1 MRIGIIVLLFV
12 LIEVFAFIGIKQLT
26 KKKSVLVSYIIFSL
40 AIVVIIIYGF
50 TTFSRQQ
57 DTNIAAML
65 SFTLVLLIYIPKLII
80 ASFILIEDLLR
91 YLIGGVRRIKQ
102 YFTSFEPAINFI
114 PGRRRFIS
122 QMALGVAAIPFL
134 SVLHGVLVGRFKYTI
149 YKTVLEFDDLPEAF
163 DGFTITQISDIHCG
177 SFDNQEKLDYAIDLV
192 NQQNSDLLLFTG
204 DLVNSR
210 ASEMDKWLSSFKKL
224 KEHRYGNY
232 SVLGNHDYGTYAKWS
247 SKEDEELNFEQICDL
262 SPQMGFTLLRNQNV
276 TLTKNGQSIFLA
288 GSENWGAR
296 MNFMKYGDLDKTLQ
310 GVESEDFK
318 VLMSHD
324 PSHWEAQ
331 ILAHPKNIQLTLSGH
346 THGSQFGIDIPGFIK
361 WSPVQYIY
369 KQWAGL
375 YEKGR
380 KYLYVNRGFGY
391 HAYMGRT
398 GIWPEIT
405 VIEMRRKK

>member
-26 KKKSVLVSYIIFSL
+26 KKKSVLISYIIFSL

>member
-122 QMALGVAAIPFL
+122 QMTLGVAAIPFL

-318 VLMSHD
+318 VLMTHD

>member
-122 QMALGVAAIPFL
+122 QMTLGVAAIPFL

-210 ASEMDKWLSSFKKL
+210 ASEMDKWLGSFKKL

-318 VLMSHD
+318 VLMTHD